1 MGAAKMTHLPPRG
14 LIIPLVT
21 PLNEQGEIDWDS
33 LKRLIERTV
42 PYGDAL
48 FIGEGLMG
56 EGLSLPNRKRLELLA
71 RAWEIVEGRKPL
83 FLSPTA
89 ETPEETLKNMVTL
102 EKHFSRGP
110 GTKSIFWVD
119 LPLWYHSNRKLPS
132 LYQEWAR
139 WTPYPFLLYNHP
151 NLIAQL
157 GRSLKRRNIRTA
169 VMKRLCENEQIVGLI
184 QVGDLKRT
192 IHYQRAV
199 RSRRDFRFYDGDE
212 INFLDSP
219 SSSGVVSLGA
229 NLLPKEWSEIVS
241 ASLTPSEDPGQ
252 NLLILKQ
259 GQTLRELR
267 EVLQTPLLKNLKIA
281 LTHLGVIS
289 HPRVRGHEETTVGG
303 EDLKIKRFL
312 ERIFSLQVHR

>member
-1 MGAAKMTHLPPRG
+1 MIHLPPKG

-21 PLNEQGEIDWDS
+21 PLDEQGEIDRAA
-33 LKRLIERTV
+33 LRRLIERTL

-48 FIGEGLMG
+48 FVGEAMIG
-56 EGLSLPNRKRLELLA
+56 EGLSLSNRNRLELLA
-71 RAWEIVEGRKPL
+71 MAWELVEGRKSL

-89 ETPEETLKNMVTL
+89 ETPEETLKNMIAL
-102 EKHFSRGP
+102 GKKFSHRP
-110 GTKSIFWVD
+110 GTESIFWVD
-119 LPLWYHSNRKLPS
+119 LPLWYHSNRKLPN
-132 LYQEWAR
+132 LYQEWTR
-139 WTPYPFLLYNHP
+139 QTPFPILLYNHP
-151 NLIAQL
+151 SLIAQL

-169 VMKRLCENEQIVGLI
+169 VLKRLCENEQIAGII
-184 QVGDLKRT
+184 QVGDLNRT

-212 INFLDSP
+212 MNFLDSP

-241 ASLTPSEDPGQ
+241 ASLTPAEDPGR

-259 GQTLRELR
+259 SQRLRELR
-267 EVLQTPLLKNLKIA
+267 QILRPALAKNLKIA
-281 LTHLGVIS
+281 LAHLGILS
-289 HPRVRGHEETTVGG
+289 SSRVLGHKDSSFLE

-312 ERIFSLQVHR
+312 EGIFSLQSPR